1 MQAID
6 AAQGR
11 TFILFPS
18 HKMLEQAALAL
29 RTRTHYP
36 LLVQGQAGKQSLL
49 TKFRQLGNAVLLG
62 TSSFWEGVDV
72 RGKLLSCVIID
83 KLPFVS
89 PDEPLY
95 RARADNVS
103 RQGLDPFTEVSLPQ
117 AIIALKQGV
126 GRLIRD
132 EKDRGVLILCDNRIV
147 NRYYGQAF
155 LNSLPPMARTR
166 DLDKALEFLRQI
178 P

>member
-1 MQAID
+1 M
-6 AAQGR
+6 
-11 TFILFPS
+11 LFRS
-18 HKMLEQAALAL
+18 
-29 RTRTHYP
+29 
-36 LLVQGQAGKQSLL
+36 
-49 TKFRQLGNAVLLG
+49 
-62 TSSFWEGVDV
+62 
-72 RGKLLSCVIID
+72 
-83 KLPFVS
+83 
-89 PDEPLY
+89 Y

-166 DLDKALEFLRQI
+166 DLEKALAFLRTI